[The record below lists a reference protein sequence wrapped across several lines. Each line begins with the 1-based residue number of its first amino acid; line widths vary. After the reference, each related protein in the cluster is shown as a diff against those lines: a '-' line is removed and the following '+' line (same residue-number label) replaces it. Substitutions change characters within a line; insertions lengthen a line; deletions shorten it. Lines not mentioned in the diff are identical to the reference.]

1 MTVNVLRGSKNQQV
15 INYKLNE
22 LDCYGALKLIK
33 TKHVFD
39 IVEFLIEENYL
50 YRTQGLYPTLRVNAE
65 KSIEDIHNVDLSIVE
80 EIIALNNIN
89 TKPQIQVVDDGMTIV
104 VEGWEVYIDE
114 DGTILTDIKLLKRLQ
129 LLRRK
134 IGDGRNVAY
143 YLIASNKL
151 LVRLATKKPTT
162 REEFLA
168 IKGIRDRW
176 FDNNGQAFLQEIRD
190 YVEKK

>member
-1 MTVNVLRGSKNQQV
+1 MSLIKETEEYLISWDHYTYDTLVLDWCNNNICNLFVRYSEMWQ
-15 INYKLNE
+15 KLN
-22 LDCYGALKLIK
+22 
-33 TKHVFD
+33 
-39 IVEFLIEENYL
+39 IVEDGFLYNTIRDY
-50 YRTQGLYPTLRVNAE
+50 
-65 KSIEDIHNVDLSIVE
+65 IDLSIVE
-80 EIIALNNIN
+80 EIIALNNTN
-89 TKPQIQVVDDGMTIV
+89 AKPQIQVVDDGMTIV

-176 FDNNGQAFLQEIRD
+176 FDNNGQAFMEEIRE
-190 YVEKK
+190 YVESK

>member
-1 MTVNVLRGSKNQQV
+1 MR
-15 INYKLNE
+15 
-22 LDCYGALKLIK
+22 
-33 TKHVFD
+33 
-39 IVEFLIEENYL
+39 YL
-50 YRTQGLYPTLRVNAE
+50 VT
-65 KSIEDIHNVDLSIVE
+65 
-80 EIIALNNIN
+80 
-89 TKPQIQVVDDGMTIV
+89 
-104 VEGWEVYIDE
+104 EVYIDE

-176 FDNNGQAFLQEIRD
+176 FDNNGQAFLQEIKD
-190 YVEKK
+190 YIAGR